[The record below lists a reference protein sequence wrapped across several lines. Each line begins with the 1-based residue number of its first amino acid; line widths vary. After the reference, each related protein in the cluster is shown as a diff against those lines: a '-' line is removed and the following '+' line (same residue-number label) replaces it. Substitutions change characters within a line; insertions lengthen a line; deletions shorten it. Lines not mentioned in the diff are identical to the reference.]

1 MRALLLSLLLSL
13 PLSAAAEAD
22 APAARIDGHSAEA
35 FAASVAAIEQGMG
48 DAERLG
54 FRMKLAQ
61 IRAAMASQRG
71 HHLPDAEFALALD
84 GKSRDDL
91 QALAADAPQKITI
104 DIETSDDT

>member
-1 MRALLLSLLLSL
+1 MRALLLGLLLAL
-13 PLSAAAEAD
+13 PLAASAEAD

-35 FAASVAAIEQGMG
+35 FAASIAAIEQGMG

-61 IRAAMASQRG
+61 IRAALASERG
-71 HHLPDAEFALALD
+71 HDLPDAEFALALD
-84 GKSRDDL
+84 GKSRDEL
-91 QALAADAPQKITI
+91 QALAADAPQKITV